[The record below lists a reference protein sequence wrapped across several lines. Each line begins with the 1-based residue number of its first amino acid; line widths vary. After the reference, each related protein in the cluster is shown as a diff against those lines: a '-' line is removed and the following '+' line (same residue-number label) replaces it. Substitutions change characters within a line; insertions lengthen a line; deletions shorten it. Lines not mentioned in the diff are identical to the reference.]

1 MELIEKRVGELAQA
15 SPSEKRA
22 ILLELEQ
29 LCLGKQGEDAVGR
42 IERIARS
49 QILTV
54 QWELEELIERVRP
67 PEEPPEP
74 EPEAEPE
81 AQHKESDMRVVY
93 NDPRGLV
100 LHCNGDGSRW
110 LITQI
115 DPRTRMPQTF
125 ELPSDEISQIKLQLA
140 GSPHWTSD
148 APT

>member
-1 MELIEKRVGELAQA
+1 MELIAKRIGELAQA
-15 SPSEKRA
+15 STAEKKA
-22 ILLELEQ
+22 LVSELEQ
-29 LCLGKQGEDAVGR
+29 LCLGKGGDDAVNQ

-67 PEEPPEP
+67 PVAPLEPEP
-74 EPEAEPE
+74 EPEVDEKKNEP
-81 AQHKESDMRVVY
+81 DMRVVY

-100 LHCNGDGSRW
+100 LHCNSDESRW

-125 ELPSDEISQIKLQLA
+125 ELPANEIPQIKLQLA

-148 APT
+148 APR